1 MAALAMI
8 SVPPVAADAAPMLAR
23 RTVEMHEEP
32 DRPVPALL
40 VRWIGRIEDVLYLG
54 VAALLI
60 LAAGTLLGVAA
71 WDFLRGLGAEQIG
84 RRALLM
90 LGNLLLILMLVE
102 LLYTVRV
109 SLHAQG
115 LWPEPFL
122 IVGLIA
128 AMRRVL
134 VITAETHPLA
144 EIDTPQFDRA
154 MMELALLTVLT
165 LVLVTSIIM
174 LRRSKQRP
182 HETAAMPGA
191 G

>member
-1 MAALAMI
+1 MM
-8 SVPPVAADAAPMLAR
+8 SVLPVAADAALMLAR
-23 RTVEMHEEP
+23 RTGEMHEEP
-32 DRPVPALL
+32 DRPVPTVL
-40 VRWIGRIEDVLYLG
+40 VRWIGHVEDVIYAG

-71 WDFLRGLGAEQIG
+71 WDFLHGLGAEQIG

-90 LGNLLLILMLVE
+90 LGNLLLVLMLIE

-109 SLHAQG
+109 SLHSQG
-115 LWPEPFL
+115 VWPEPFL

-128 AMRRVL
+128 GMRRVL

-144 EIDTPQFDRA
+144 EINSPQFYRA

-174 LRRSKQRP
+174 LRRSRAKP
-182 HETAAMPGA
+182 HEAAAMP
-191 G
+191 